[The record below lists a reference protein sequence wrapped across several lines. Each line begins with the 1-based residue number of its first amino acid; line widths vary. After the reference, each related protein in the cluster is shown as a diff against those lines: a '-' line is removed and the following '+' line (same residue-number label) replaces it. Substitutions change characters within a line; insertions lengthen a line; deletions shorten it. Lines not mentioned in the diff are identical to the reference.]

1 MSSAPD
7 IDGMLDAARELWAQ
21 MQRTSDPITRARL
34 GSELLRDVEQL
45 HTLAGQARRAAL
57 QAAVDGGMMA
67 SDVANA
73 VGLTK
78 GRVSQIL
85 SGRH

>member
-1 MSSAPD
+1 MSPD
-7 IDGMLDAARELWAQ
+7 PEVDGQLEAARERWAQ
-21 MQRTSDPITRARL
+21 MQHTSDPITRARL
-34 GSELLRDVEQL
+34 GSELLREVEQL
-45 HTLAGQARRAAL
+45 QALVGQARRAAL
-57 QAAVDGGMMA
+57 QAAVDEGRKA
-67 SDVANA
+67 SDVASA